1 MPESKHHRK
10 GRSHSEWRR
19 RRNIAR
25 AEAKNEKKAEL
36 RRAMA
41 KMMQQQMIAEAELE
55 KKDD

>member
-10 GRSHSEWRR
+10 GRPHSEWRR

-25 AEAKNEKKAEL
+25 TEAKNEKKAEL

-41 KMMQQQMIAEAELE
+41 KMMQQQMIAEAEQE
-55 KKDD
+55 

>member
-19 RRNIAR
+19 RRNIAK

-41 KMMQQQMIAEAELE
+41 KMMQQQMIAQAEQEA
-55 KKDD
+55 